1 MNYWPFIKHLFDS
14 YDGGFPDIWMNGLS
28 EEEILSTFHTLVS
41 FCGSSH
47 NKKVWSFERGTSLMI
62 NEIIHHEREFGE
74 GRFESFS
81 HKLTGLKVNG
91 IELFDV
97 DLWVEDDVLA
107 LDYKPGDDWNEY
119 RVIGLFKL
127 LYQLQQQTPSV
138 HFSHAD
144 EGCRGT
150 PHLEFTKAFTIFC
163 SEMNS

>member
-1 MNYWPFIKHLFDS
+1 MNHWPFIKHLFDN
-14 YDGGFPDIWMNGLS
+14 YDGFPDIWMNGLS
-28 EEEILSTFHTLVS
+28 EEEMLSTFHTLVS

-107 LDYKPGDDWNEY
+107 LDYK
-119 RVIGLFKL
+119 
-127 LYQLQQQTPSV
+127 QQ
-138 HFSHAD
+138 FS
-144 EGCRGT
+144 
-150 PHLEFTKAFTIFC
+150 L
-163 SEMNS
+163 